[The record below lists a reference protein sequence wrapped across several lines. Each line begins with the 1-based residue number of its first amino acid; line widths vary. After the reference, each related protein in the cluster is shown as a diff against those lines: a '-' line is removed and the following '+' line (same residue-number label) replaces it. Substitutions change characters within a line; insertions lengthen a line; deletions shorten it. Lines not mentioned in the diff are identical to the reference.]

1 MKPLSFSFSPTD
13 VYLVAVSGGPDSM
26 ALLNMLR
33 NLKCPLVICHV
44 NYHKRK
50 ESDSEQAMIGKY
62 AEKWHIPYHVLDTSS
77 MKPEGNFQAW
87 AREVRYAFFQ
97 KQYRAYRAAGL
108 FVAHQEDDL
117 LETYLMQ
124 KKRGGIVSYY
134 GLKEETELLGM
145 RVLRPLLNFTKAELE
160 DYCRRNRLDYS
171 IDASNL
177 RDDYLR
183 NRIRHCV
190 VEKMSSSDRAALRK
204 EIDENNALLAE
215 HNRVAEA
222 FLKKEVK
229 KIDEFARLDAR
240 TQDIVLYR
248 FIGERLPFISR
259 RLSSSRIGEIKKILF
274 SKKPNNRIL
283 LYPPFYFVRSYDRF
297 DISESINS
305 FDYAY
310 IINEP
315 QRVDTKEFS
324 VDLRQDTAPL
334 NIFSYSYP
342 LTIRNARRGDAVL
355 FGSIRKRVNRIL
367 IDEKVPSERR
377 KTYPVIVDCRGE
389 IVYIPLYRSIRQKDI
404 ANKILFVIK

>member
-1 MKPLSFSFSPTD
+1 MKTLCLNYSSSE

-33 NLKCPLVICHV
+33 DMKYRLVICHV

-50 ESDSEQAMIGKY
+50 ESDEEQEMIGKY
-62 AEKWHIPYHVLDTSS
+62 AEKWKIPFHVLDTSS

-87 AREVRYAFFQ
+87 AREVRYRFFE
-97 KQYRAYRAAGL
+97 KQYLAYRASGL

-124 KKRGGIVSYY
+124 KNRGGIVSYY
-134 GLKEETELLGM
+134 GLKEESDLLGM
-145 RVLRPLLNFTKAELE
+145 KVFRPLLDYSKKELE
-160 DYCRRNRLDYS
+160 DYCRRNRLDYR

-177 RDDYLR
+177 RDEYER
-183 NRIRHCV
+183 NRIRHRI
-190 VEKMSSSDRAALRK
+190 VEKMSEEERAALRR
-204 EIDENNALLAE
+204 EIGEKNAFLAE
-215 HNRVAEA
+215 HNRAAEE
-222 FLKKEVK
+222 FLKSEIKRV
-229 KIDEFARLDAR
+229 DEFARLDELA
-240 TQDIVLYR
+240 QEIALYR

-259 RLSSSRIGEIKKILF
+259 RLSSSRIAEIKKILF

-324 VDLRQDTAPL
+324 VDLRQDTSPL

-342 LTIRNARRGDAVL
+342 LTIRNARRGDAVY
-355 FGSIRKRVNRIL
+355 FGKVRKKVNRIL
-367 IDEKVPSERR
+367 IDEKVPFERR

>member
-13 VYLVAVSGGPDSM
+13 VYLVAVSGGPDST

-50 ESDSEQAMIGKY
+50 ESDSEQAMIGRY

-215 HNRVAEA
+215 HNRVAEV

-229 KIDEFARLDAR
+229 KNRRIRPPGRTDAGHRSLSFHRRTPSFYQPEAFLFAH
-240 TQDIVLYR
+240 
-248 FIGERLPFISR
+248 R
-259 RLSSSRIGEIKKILF
+259 RNQENPLFQKAEQPDFALS
-274 SKKPNNRIL
+274 
-283 LYPPFYFVRSYDRF
+283 
-297 DISESINS
+297 
-305 FDYAY
+305 
-310 IINEP
+310 
-315 QRVDTKEFS
+315 
-324 VDLRQDTAPL
+324 
-334 NIFSYSYP
+334 
-342 LTIRNARRGDAVL
+342 AVL
-355 FGSIRKRVNRIL
+355 FCPKLRPFRHLGKYKL
-367 IDEKVPSERR
+367 
-377 KTYPVIVDCRGE
+377 
-389 IVYIPLYRSIRQKDI
+389 L
-404 ANKILFVIK
+404 